1 MRNIAK
7 LFVLVF
13 IFSLFA
19 TACGSAE
26 PEVFDVDFSVST
38 GGIDLEGANIVYKVY
53 VPSNYDVNNQI
64 LASQCMQN

>member
-26 PEVFDVDFSVST
+26 PEVFDVDFTGST
-38 GGIDLEGANIVYKVY
+38 GPVDLEGANIVYKVY
-53 VPSNYDVNNQI
+53 IPSDQSADTI
-64 LASQCMQN
+64 